1 MAGRYWDSLCYI
13 NHHYKAVF
21 PLQLYNFLK
30 QTVTDEAD
38 REIANKAV
46 FFRASQND
54 LALVMT
60 EIKKFNK

>member
-21 PLQLYNFLK
+21 PLQSYNFLK